1 MLLSITNELPRAAAS
16 PLNFATLVLLPG
28 AVIALGLGLLIS
40 HLRTWRDQRRQ
51 LAAGDEF
58 RYHRRRFLRR
68 TQTSAMLALA
78 GVALFVGQLIPPHA
92 WPSLFVCFW
101 CGVALLLA
109 WVVVLALADAAA
121 TRAYVGRLARQ
132 RNAERSALEQE
143 LIRLR
148 RRSQNGQP
156 PEPPAD

>member
-1 MLLSITNELPRAAAS
+1 MLLSITSALPRAAAS
-16 PLNFATLVLLPG
+16 PLNFATLVLLPS
-28 AVIALGLGLLIS
+28 AVVALGLGLLIS
-40 HLRTWRDQRRQ
+40 HLRTWRDKRRQ
-51 LAAGDEF
+51 LAAGDEY

-68 TQTSAMLALA
+68 MQTSAMLTLA
-78 GVALFVGQLIPPHA
+78 GLALFIGQLIPPHA
-92 WPSLFVCFW
+92 WPSLFVFFW

-121 TRAYVGRLARQ
+121 TRAYLGRLERQ
-132 RNAERSALEQE
+132 RNAERAALEQE

-148 RRSQNGQP
+148 RRGQNSKP

>member
-1 MLLSITNELPRAAAS
+1 MLLTITSVLPHAAS
-16 PLNFATLVLLPG
+16 SPLSLATLVLLPG

-40 HLRTWRDQRRQ
+40 HLRTWRSKRRE

-68 TQTSAMLALA
+68 MQTSAMLALA
-78 GVALFVGQLIPPHA
+78 GAALFVGQLIPPHV
-92 WPSLFVCFW
+92 WPSLFVFFW
-101 CGVALLLA
+101 CGVALLLV

-121 TRAYVGRLARQ
+121 TRAYLGRLQRQ
-132 RNAERSALEQE
+132 RNAERSVLEQE